1 LRLVTPIA
9 LRKHQCKQSVSRFFK
24 AYRLIRSFLLL
35 DFFTVGL
42 VVIFGSLTTAAN
54 AKARDILCGDIRYT
68 IETSLFSTDVII
80 NDIKGDGV
88 GNAKTGRPYCQSN
101 ADAQMK
107 AELAVKDDD
116 IWCVEKFYISMDRLP
131 IAKSSRLLSLAL
143 GRVFEYEYLWEA
155 GNWVKTDTRTIICDN
170 DETLERQKILDR
182 KTVE

>member
-1 LRLVTPIA
+1 MTPIA
-9 LRKHQCKQSVSRFFK
+9 LRKHQCKQSVFRFFK

-54 AKARDILCGDIRYT
+54 AKARDILCGDTRYT

-80 NDIKGDGV
+80 NDVKGD
-88 GNAKTGRPYCQSN
+88 AKTGRPYCQSN
-101 ADAQMK
+101 ADAQME
-107 AELAVKDDD
+107 AELAVKGDD

-143 GRVFEYEYLWEA
+143 GRVFEYEYLWQA

-170 DETLERQKILDR
+170 DETSERQKILDR

>member
-1 LRLVTPIA
+1 M
-9 LRKHQCKQSVSRFFK
+9 
-24 AYRLIRSFLLL
+24 IRSFPLLN
-35 DFFTVGL
+35 FFTAGF
-42 VVIFGSLTTAAN
+42 VVIFGSLNPVVN

-80 NDIKGDGV
+80 NDVKGDDV

-101 ADAQMK
+101 ADAQME
-107 AELAVKDDD
+107 AELAVKGDD

-143 GRVFEYEYLWEA
+143 GRVFEYEYLWQA
-155 GNWVKTDTRTIICDN
+155 GNWVKTDTRTINCDN
-170 DETLERQKILDR
+170 DETPERQKILDR